1 MVLVEINNN
10 KGAFC
15 FKTFDT
21 KVKADN
27 FCKLLPLKCSTLKA
41 FIKAEIPAKKNKKQQ
56 IYNKNN

>member
-21 KVKADN
+21 EVQAKN
-27 FCKLLPLKCSTLKA
+27 FCKLLHLKCSTLKA
-41 FIKAEIPAKKNKKQQ
+41 FIKAEIPAKE
-56 IYNKNN
+56 